1 MANTVAGQTF
11 VTDSGLRF
19 RVVEDEFFP
28 YGEHDKVNGRYL
40 DSLRAGLLVSVWYR
54 APTPLVTTRDGV
66 CKLKVVE
73 VGKERLT
80 KASLI
85 SQRLGVP
92 YTRVPVTLSRA

>member
-1 MANTVAGQTF
+1 MAKSVAGQTF
-11 VTDSGLRF
+11 VTDSGVRF

-28 YGEHDKVNGRYL
+28 AGEHDKANGRYL
-40 DSLRAGLLVSVWYR
+40 DSLKPGLLVSAWYR

-73 VGKERLT
+73 VEKERLT
-80 KASLI
+80 GATLI

-92 YTRVPVTLSRA
+92 HTRVPVTLLRA